1 MIATGAAL
9 TVAVFDGGEFLSSW
23 PQVFASHAA
32 STLVIAPVAM
42 SLRGGTSRR
51 RPPGAAGPDR
61 GPVRGHGP
69 RVRARAELPLAFAPL
84 PLLVWAALRHDVRV
98 VAWQLLGV
106 SVMCTILTAEG
117 LGPFGASV
125 TTGTTSERAAGTMV
139 QIWLLSAA
147 LMSLPLT
154 VAVEQRRQLL
164 ATVSAR
170 EELFR
175 RNFTESLTGM
185 LLLHPRGDRL
195 EIRDAN
201 DAAVRAARRGPTA
214 R

>member
-1 MIATGAAL
+1 
-9 TVAVFDGGEFLSSW
+9 
-23 PQVFASHAA
+23 
-32 STLVIAPVAM
+32 
-42 SLRGGTSRR
+42 
-51 RPPGAAGPDR
+51 
-61 GPVRGHGP
+61 
-69 RVRARAELPLAFAPL
+69 
-84 PLLVWAALRHDVRV
+84 
-98 VAWQLLGV
+98 
-106 SVMCTILTAEG
+106 
-117 LGPFGASV
+117 
-125 TTGTTSERAAGTMV
+125 MV

-201 DAAVRAARRGPTA
+201 EAAVRMLGEDHGPLIGRYLDRVLENPSAVRSSIAQILAGELDGWHTETGLADPARHPRQHLGLRAGEPA
-214 R
+214 RTRCSRPSCST